1 MSSSALTTV
10 YNSKSGLGWAACAEG
25 TFLPITAAF
34 AHL

>member
-1 MSSSALTTV
+1 MSSSELTTV
-10 YNSKSGLGWAACAEG
+10 YKSKSDWGWAVCAEG